1 MARSRYK
8 FIEGPAPHFLT
19 ITVVNWTPL
28 FSSQHLV
35 QILLNSLCYL
45 QREERLILYAYVIL
59 ENHLHLVAAAAD
71 LAKQIANFKSYTAR
85 QMIDFLLARN
95 AIHLLEQ
102 LAYYK
107 SRHKQDRDY
116 QLWQE
121 GSHPAL
127 IQGIE
132 MMRQK
137 IEYIHNNPVQRGYVD
152 LPIHWRYSSA
162 RNYAELEG
170 LIPVTTK
177 W

>member
-19 ITVVNWTPL
+19 ITVVNWTSL
-28 FSSQHLV
+28 FSSQSLV
-35 QILLNSLCYL
+35 KMLLDSLCFL
-45 QREERLILYAYVIL
+45 QNESRLTLYAYVML
-59 ENHLHLVAAAAD
+59 ENHLHLTAAATD
-71 LAKQIANFKSYTAR
+71 LSKQIGNFKSYTAR
-85 QMIDFLLARN
+85 QMIDFLLAHN
-95 AIHLLEQ
+95 AHHVLEQ
-102 LAYYK
+102 LAWHK
-107 SRHKQDRDY
+107 LRHKPDREY

-121 GSHPAL
+121 GAHPEL
-127 IQGIE
+127 IQGEE

-162 RNYAELEG
+162 RNYAGLEG
-170 LIPVTTK
+170 LIPVTTQ